1 MFGSLLWGYGLSG
14 IRPAIESAAN
24 RGKAAT
30 GSSKRFEVKSLQS
43 AEAER
48 CVSVGRNGRATVQ
61 ATSAARKVCSEIEQL
76 VVLGNLRFSLEILL
90 CLKSMTSARQQSPK
104 SDNPSHR
111 SACARNDS
119 IAAQNVAT
127 VCYDECSG
135 ALACQGVEMRAAKQ
149 MPYEGTLGSG
159 QAGAPRLRAGYLC
172 TLL

>member
-76 VVLGNLRFSLEILL
+76 VVLGNLRFSPGDPFVPQE
-90 CLKSMTSARQQSPK
+90 
-104 SDNPSHR
+104 H
-111 SACARNDS
+111 
-119 IAAQNVAT
+119 
-127 VCYDECSG
+127 DECSSVV
-135 ALACQGVEMRAAKQ
+135 AQVNSSLVAHVQGMTQ
-149 MPYEGTLGSG
+149 S
-159 QAGAPRLRAGYLC
+159 LRR
-172 TLL
+172 TLLRCAMTSGLARSHATALKCGQQSKYLTMVP